1 MLTKIYYTLWFPIS
15 ISFTFIRKL
24 KGEIF
29 HLSSGKKTCS
39 ENDGH
44 KLLMEPH
51 PYPCYKHRYQ
61 LTITSQHNHLYIL
74 ILRKSAVSKAKID
87 TTLRIAASRRR
98 MNVYAYETCFNKK
111 KHEYKGQ
118 RGRDEVAGLL
128 KEFLMKT
135 DIIVL
140 FKFFKTSRV

>member
-15 ISFTFIRKL
+15 KSFTFIRKL

-29 HLSSGKKTCS
+29 HLSSEKKKTCS

-98 MNVYAYETCFNKK
+98 MNVYAYHMKHFLIKK
-111 KHEYKGQ
+111 KK
-118 RGRDEVAGLL
+118 
-128 KEFLMKT
+128 KST
-135 DIIVL
+135 DIKDNVVKMKQQVYSKN
-140 FKFFKTSRV
+140 F